1 MERFKTVKT
10 MWKII
15 YETKT
20 VYPVYNMISFIPKY
34 QTGALKVCF
43 LLYQKYQTTG
53 ALKFCA
59 KKTKYKD
66 PKQMLRENVQSLT
79 LTLLTRIRIIFTT
92 QYYVR

>member
-15 YETKT
+15 YETKI
-20 VYPVYNMISFIPKY
+20 VHPVYNMISFIPKY
-34 QTGALKVCF
+34 QTGALRVCF
-43 LLYQKYQTTG
+43 FVIPKISNHRSIEIL
-53 ALKFCA
+53 C